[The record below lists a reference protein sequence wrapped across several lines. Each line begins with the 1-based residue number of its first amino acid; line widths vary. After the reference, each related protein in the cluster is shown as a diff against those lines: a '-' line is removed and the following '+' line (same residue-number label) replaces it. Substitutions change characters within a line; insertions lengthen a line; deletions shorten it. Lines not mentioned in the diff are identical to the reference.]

1 MLRFKGVSLVLQAK
15 KMFKILVKVVIPHLY
30 RYEVSLTSQHMFKS
44 LGKSSYG
51 PLNIG
56 TGMSEQILKTEV
68 RLFRDSSIS
77 HSTSMFVTN
86 QMIVKSVKVKSV

>member
-1 MLRFKGVSLVLQAK
+1 
-15 KMFKILVKVVIPHLY
+15 MFKISVKVFIPHLY
-30 RYEVSLTSQHMFKS
+30 RYEVSLTSKYMFKS
-44 LGKSSYG
+44 LGNSCYRS
-51 PLNIG
+51 LNIG

-77 HSTSMFVTN
+77 HSTSMFVAN